1 MEEKMK
7 KGIERIIDSNRKEHN
22 YGTRKS
28 ALAKAMGTD
37 EGDYNFGQT
46 MGVNEYKISAS
57 AGTGKKGTKKRAN
70 QIRKTKG
77 AADAEGYRYGRTEEG
92 ATMSEQQRAYNIARN
107 NSSKTKKKT
116 KKKKC

>member
-1 MEEKMK
+1 MK
-7 KGIERIIDSNRKEHN
+7 TRIERIIDSNRKEHN
-22 YGTRKS
+22 FGTRKS
-28 ALAKAMGTD
+28 ALTKAMGTD

-46 MGVNEYKISAS
+46 MGVNDYKISAS
-57 AGTGKKGTKKRAN
+57 AGNGKKGTKKRAN
-70 QIRKTKG
+70 QIQKTKG

-92 ATMSEQQRAYNIARN
+92 ATMSDQQRAYNIAKN